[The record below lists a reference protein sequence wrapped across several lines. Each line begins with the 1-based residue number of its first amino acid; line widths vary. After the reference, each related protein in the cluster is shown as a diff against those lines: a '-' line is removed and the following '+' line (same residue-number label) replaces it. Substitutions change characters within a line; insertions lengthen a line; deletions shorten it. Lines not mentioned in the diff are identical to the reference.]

1 MHLPEPT
8 TNVITLHVRTRCR
21 QMGKHVL
28 LDAIQSAFGT
38 ATPAYSSAPNTL
50 ATYVHRVRESDMLQA
65 TAYQHRALSAH
76 SPFT

>member
-1 MHLPEPT
+1 M
-8 TNVITLHVRTRCR
+8 TLHARTRCR

-28 LDAIQSAFGT
+28 LDAFQSAFGT

-50 ATYVHRVRESDMLQA
+50 ATYVHRVHRVRESDMLQGA
-65 TAYQHRALSAH
+65 TAYQHRALSPH